1 MTIDVRDKLLDAHIH
16 VHSPDFTKYP
26 LAPGF
31 DRSDLWYP
39 SMTPH
44 DYAGYARGFGTVR
57 ANLVQPTWY
66 GLDHTYII
74 DCIASAPGQYVGTG
88 IVSAV
93 SDVAL
98 PPPDRT
104 MLRLSERGIRAFRI
118 RGGSARARFGGKTN
132 WLDYPGYD
140 AMFETAANHGLALS
154 FLIGPDDL
162 PEIDRM
168 CSRYPDTRVVI
179 DHVAGI
185 RVRDGRFPADHVEAL
200 CRLARHRNLTVK
212 LGPFH
217 VLGDQPLPFLDLLP
231 LLQPRHRRLRPPPL
245 HVGDRRRRP
254 RPDVPPRRGLRRDG
268 RVDPRPRRFSQRRGQ
283 GVDFV
288 WNGGEGVVWGIIFLI
303 TQFNTFRTLWLAPV
317 GGGDNR
323 TCAH

>member
-1 MTIDVRDKLLDAHIH
+1 MTIDVRDKLVDAHVH
-16 VHSPDFTKYP
+16 VHSPHLEEYP

-31 DRSDLWYP
+31 DKSDLWYP
-39 SMTPH
+39 SMTPE
-44 DYAGYARGFGTVR
+44 DYAGYCRRYGTVR

-74 DCIASAPGQYVGTG
+74 DCIARAPGRYVGTG
-88 IVSAV
+88 VVPAV
-93 SDVAL
+93 SDVSL
-98 PPPDRT
+98 PPPDRA

-118 RGGSARARFGGKTN
+118 RGGSARAEIGRTTR

-185 RVRDGRFPADHVEAL
+185 RVRDGRFPVEQVEAL
-200 CRLARHRNLTVK
+200 CRLALHRQVTVK

-217 VLGDQPLPFLDLLP
+217 VLSEQPPPFLDLLP
-231 LLQPRHRRLRPPPL
+231 LLRRVIDAFGPNRCMWETDVGGPVPMSEPEEVYAATVELVL
-245 HVGDRRRRP
+245 DHADFLSDGDREWILF
-254 RPDVPPRRGLRRDG
+254 GAAE
-268 RVDPRPRRFSQRRGQ
+268 RVLF
-283 GVDFV
+283 
-288 WNGGEGVVWGIIFLI
+288 GE
-303 TQFNTFRTLWLAPV
+303 
-317 GGGDNR
+317 
-323 TCAH
+323 

>member
-31 DRSDLWYP
+31 ERSDLWYP
-39 SMTPH
+39 SMTTD
-44 DYAGYARGFGTVR
+44 DYAGYARRFGTVR

-74 DCIASAPGQYVGTG
+74 DCIARAPDQYVGTG
-88 IVSAV
+88 IVPAV

-98 PPPDRT
+98 PPPDRA
-104 MLRLSERGIRAFRI
+104 MLRLSQQGIRAFRI
-118 RGGSARARFGGKTN
+118 RGGSARGRFGGKTN

-140 AMFETAANHGLALS
+140 AMFEAAANHGLALS

-168 CSRYPDTRVVI
+168 CSRFPDTRVVI

-185 RVRDGRFPADHVEAL
+185 RVRDGRFPADHVDTL
-200 CRLARHRNLTVK
+200 CSLARHRNVTVK
-212 LGPFH
+212 LGPLH
-217 VLGDQPLPFLDLLP
+217 VLGDQPPPFLDLLP
-231 LLQPRHRRLRPPPL
+231 LLRRVIDAFGPDRCMWETDIGGPVPMSHPEEVYAATVKLIL
-245 HVGDRRRRP
+245 DHADFLSDGDRESILYRTA
-254 RPDVPPRRGLRRDG
+254 
-268 RVDPRPRRFSQRRGQ
+268 QRML
-283 GVDFV
+283 F
-288 WNGGEGVVWGIIFLI
+288 WG
-303 TQFNTFRTLWLAPV
+303 
-317 GGGDNR
+317 
-323 TCAH
+323 

>member
-16 VHSPDFTKYP
+16 VHSPDLEKYP

-31 DRSDLWYP
+31 ERSDLWYP
-39 SMTPH
+39 SMTPD
-44 DYAGYARGFGTVR
+44 DYAGYTRGFGTVR

-88 IVSAV
+88 IVPAV

-104 MLRLSERGIRAFRI
+104 MLRLSQQGIRAFRI

-168 CSRYPDTRVVI
+168 CSRYPDTPVII

-185 RVRDGRFPADHVEAL
+185 RVRDGQFSADHVESL
-200 CRLARHRNLTVK
+200 CSLARHRNITVK

-217 VLGDQPLPFLDLLP
+217 VLGDQPPPFLDLLP
-231 LLQPRHRRLRPPPL
+231 LLRRVIDAFGPHRCMWETDVGGPIPMSDPEEIYAATVELVL
-245 HVGDRRRRP
+245 NHADFLSDGDREWILY
-254 RPDVPPRRGLRRDG
+254 GTAK
-268 RVDPRPRRFSQRRGQ
+268 RVLF
-283 GVDFV
+283 
-288 WNGGEGVVWGIIFLI
+288 GG
-303 TQFNTFRTLWLAPV
+303 
-317 GGGDNR
+317 
-323 TCAH
+323 

>member
-16 VHSPDFTKYP
+16 VHSPDIERYP

-31 DRSDLWYP
+31 ERSDLWYP
-39 SMTPH
+39 SMTPD
-44 DYAGYARGFGTVR
+44 DYAGYARGFGKVR
-57 ANLVQPTWY
+57 VNLVQPTWY

-74 DCIASAPGQYVGTG
+74 DCIARAPEQYVGTA
-88 IVSAV
+88 IVPAV

-98 PPPDRT
+98 PPPDRA

-118 RGGSARARFGGKTN
+118 RGWSARRRFGDRTN

-162 PEIDRM
+162 LEIDRM
-168 CSRYPDTRVVI
+168 CTRYPDTPVVI

-185 RVRDGRFPADHVEAL
+185 RVRDGRFPADHVDTL
-200 CRLARHRNLTVK
+200 CRLARHRNVTVK

-217 VLGDQPLPFLDLLP
+217 VLSDQPSPFLDLLP
-231 LLQPRHRRLRPPPL
+231 LLRRVIDAFGPNRCMWETD
-245 HVGDRRRRP
+245 VGGPVPMYNPQEVYAATVELILDHADFLSDEDREWVLYRTAE
-254 RPDVPPRRGLRRDG
+254 
-268 RVDPRPRRFSQRRGQ
+268 RV
-283 GVDFV
+283 FV
-288 WNGGEGVVWGIIFLI
+288 WGVI
-303 TQFNTFRTLWLAPV
+303 
-317 GGGDNR
+317 
-323 TCAH
+323 